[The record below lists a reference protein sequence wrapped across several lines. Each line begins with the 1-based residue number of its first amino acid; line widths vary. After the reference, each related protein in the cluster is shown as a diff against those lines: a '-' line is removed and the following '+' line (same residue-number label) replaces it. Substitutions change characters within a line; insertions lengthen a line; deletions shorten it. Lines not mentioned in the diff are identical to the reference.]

1 MMKIEHM
8 RTMKTIKLNAKAIYL
23 LSDLNEVWTYLW
35 GKIDDKVISEDEA
48 DRILN
53 IIDDEC
59 KNLTV
64 AQINKFKKCLSN

>member
-64 AQINKFKKCLSN
+64 AQINEFKKCLSN